1 VTAITDQL
9 AQALR
14 GLIEQTKRCFA
25 LTESEERQK
34 VAAMDDARA
43 ALAARAALSAAPEQQ
58 ALPECEACMTPDA
71 CVLRG
76 MCAHYLREQYTP
88 THVATAAPEPLNIA
102 ELARRFLTWPLPDSV
117 CADSCACEP
126 GKGHRRGIQRM
137 GTHLLSDTEARAMLE
152 HVLEDTG
159 LMNSAGKT

>member
-43 ALAARAALSAAPEQQ
+43 ALAAYDAALSAAPEQPVRYMPIMKTPFSIPFDLLNEQQ
-58 ALPECEACMTPDA
+58 ALAN
-71 CVLRG
+71 
-76 MCAHYLREQYTP
+76 HSQS
-88 THVATAAPEPLNIA
+88 
-102 ELARRFLTWPLPDSV
+102 LARLAQRGGLAAQEALAIVNRRRWNEYEHITR
-117 CADSCACEP
+117 ADALAALIAAATP
-126 GKGHRRGIQRM
+126 KQ
-137 GTHLLSDTEARAMLE
+137 DQQ
-152 HVLEDTG
+152 
-159 LMNSAGKT
+159 